1 MVGGS
6 VVIGSVQSA
15 DWGTLRNNFSELA
28 EDSTK
33 ERRERYVRVYILQV
47 IGGILMPNKSL
58 NLVHLRWLLKLV
70 NFKGAGEL
78 SWGSTMLATL
88 YREMCQ
94 AMKSEKFKISGCLL
108 LLHSW
113 FEWKPNEYLAIRA
126 IILEKFFV
134 NPNVWHVKVSLELD
148 GLHRINLQRP
158 NMNWSTLHSI
168 HGKPYLLGEEVRC
181 RHPHK
186 SRPRQPPLNPRGGKA
201 NPSSTPVQESALMA
215 SAAMPSPH
223 SLQFVPFYSGPL
235 MSGWAIG
242 HPSSMWY
249 TPKSSHF
256 PMIVTSTMMYRSS
269 MHEAPTESAII
280 IPSAYRTPHS
290 YNHSLLVT

>member
-88 YREMCQ
+88 YREMYPDY
-94 AMKSEKFKISGCLL
+94 M
-108 LLHSW
+108 SW
-113 FEWKPNEYLAIRA
+113 FR
-126 IILEKFFV
+126 
-134 NPNVWHVKVSLELD
+134 
-148 GLHRINLQRP
+148 
-158 NMNWSTLHSI
+158 I

-223 SLQFVPFYSGPL
+223 SLQFVPL